1 LEDFALDEEII
12 GIKECRDLRLY
23 INEFTRGCILTK
35 NEYLEIMIVLGR
47 AADRL
52 EKEGRVIPEN

>member
-1 LEDFALDEEII
+1 MDRERNYGML
-12 GIKECRDLRLY
+12 
-23 INEFTRGCILTK
+23 RGC
-35 NEYLEIMIVLGR
+35 VLGR

>member
-1 LEDFALDEEII
+1 MNEEII
-12 GIKECRDLRLY
+12 GIKECRELRQY
-23 INEFTRGCILTK
+23 INEFTSGCILTK
-35 NEYLEIMIVLGR
+35 NEYLAIMMVLGR